1 MAFLD
6 AHNGMD
12 ALMHDRFENGGRIIG
27 IAPDDQFRDCVGRSA
42 AVVILAGDAGLLA
55 AMRRV
60 AEIAAH
66 RRRQRFAN
74 GLEIRP
80 QRIEGRAQPGFGR
93 VEFILEF

>member
-12 ALMHDRFENGGRIIG
+12 ALMHDRLEDGDRIIG
-27 IAPDDQFRDCVGRSA
+27 IAPDDQLRNSVGRRA
-42 AVVILAGDAGLLA
+42 AVVILAGDPGFLGTV
-55 AMRRV
+55 RRK
-60 AEIAAH
+60 AEIGAD

-80 QRIEGRAQPGFGR
+80 QRIEGRAQPGLVR
-93 VEFILEF
+93 VVFILEF